1 MSFKPFARN
10 GSFGVVLISWLSAGL
25 GPPASGAEI
34 SPEKRAFF
42 ENKIRPILANHCLE
56 CHSAEKGKV
65 KGGLNMDSREE
76 LLKGGENG
84 AALKPGD
91 LNGSS
96 LIKAVQ
102 WVDDLQM
109 PPKKKLSD
117 EQIEALKTWVTMG
130 APDPR
135 EGSGTVRVTKKDHW
149 AFQPVTRPKP
159 PEVKNA
165 GWCKTSVDRFILA
178 KLEEREMLPAD
189 PPDSGN
195 AEDRRRKKEALL
207 RRAHFDLVGM
217 PPSPQAIRDFLT
229 NEAPD
234 AFEKV
239 VDSLLA
245 SPAYGERWAR
255 HWLDTARYSDTTGL
269 EAVNTRGADY
279 RYAYAWGYRDWV
291 IKAIN
296 TDMPYDRFI
305 LNQLAADK
313 LQNNPKENLAALGFL
328 TVGKRFINNEDI
340 INDRI
345 DVVGRGFLGL
355 TLACARCHDHK
366 FDPIKTSDYYALR
379 GVFASCAEPAEG
391 PVIGGDPAAK
401 EFQDFLSKRAALE
414 TKACAAVFEEMN
426 SVSDQ
431 FRRRAATYF
440 EIVYYFYLKNA
451 PENATRQAQL
461 SSAANFGRPEGTL
474 LRFYAGK
481 RGAAEDPV
489 LGPFIRLVTNTA
501 DQRAEVAPE
510 REVTTGLGN
519 NKGVDAPNSLVVEF
533 LAKAGRLPSDLAGV
547 SALFEKFCRE
557 VIDPAVKAGIF
568 KRMGNPKTRLDTPEK
583 DLMELAAFPFRLT
596 VGSQVNG
603 IEDVRTFTRLLSKQ
617 NSIDFSARAGIG
629 EINKLEMTSSAGS
642 IRAMVLEDLPNPTN
656 SAIFP
661 RGNAP
666 KRGEQTKMVPR
677 RFIEVLTDGGT
688 PAPFTEGSGR
698 LELAQAIASKNN
710 PLTARVLVNRLWMY
724 HFGEGLVRTPD
735 DLGNQAGLPSH
746 PELLEFLASWFM
758 EDYGERKPAW
768 SVKALHK
775 ALMLSNVYQQS
786 SRTLHLAR
794 QSEMDASNSL
804 LWRANIRRLDFE
816 SFRDSLLTMA
826 GAIDKTLYGPPVNLV
841 SEPPSFRRSVY
852 GYIDRGDV
860 PDLLAQFDVSTPI
873 EPDTRRAATIVP
885 QQALFLM
892 NSPFTIGIV
901 QNAAKRPELVQ
912 AVAVQKDTR
921 AGILAIFQIV
931 LQRTPTKLEYDMALD
946 FLQREAKSQAQE
958 VSKVAQ
964 LAALGMK
971 QAEATLAKAKEDE
984 KGRAGI
990 KSAIGNEGELVR
1002 RSALSPWESL
1012 IQSLMF
1018 CNETSYLN

>member
-1 MSFKPFARN
+1 MTPQNSTWFHAIAFLCVGTGLA
-10 GSFGVVLISWLSAGL
+10 SAES
-25 GPPASGAEI
+25 PAI
-34 SPEKRAFF
+34 PPEKVEFF
-42 ENKIRPILANHCLE
+42 ENKIRPIFANHCLE
-56 CHSAEKGKV
+56 CHSADKGKV

-84 AALKPGD
+84 VVLKPGD
-91 LNGSS
+91 VKDSS
-96 LIKAVQ
+96 LIKAVE

-117 EQIEALKTWVTMG
+117 EQIAALKEWVEMG

-135 EGSGTVRVTKKDHW
+135 EGSSGTRLTKKDHW
-149 AFQPVTRPKP
+149 AFQPVSRPKP

-195 AEDRRRKKEALL
+195 EEDRRRKKEALL
-207 RRAHFDLVGM
+207 RRAYFDLIGM
-217 PPSPQAIRDFLT
+217 PPSPQEIRDFVT
-229 NEAPD
+229 SKAPD

-239 VDSLLA
+239 VDALLA

-255 HWLDTARYSDTTGL
+255 HWLDTARYSDTTGAV
-269 EAVNTRGADY
+269 AVNTKGEDY

-296 TDMPYDRFI
+296 KDMPYDQFI

-313 LQNNPKENLAALGFL
+313 IPDNANENLAALGFL
-328 TVGKRFINNEDI
+328 TVGQRFDNKDDI

-345 DVVGRGFLGL
+345 DVVGRGLLGL

-366 FDPIKTSDYYALR
+366 FDPIKMSDYYALR
-379 GVFASCAEPAEG
+379 GVFASCAEPVEG
-391 PVIGGDPAAK
+391 PLIGGEPTSK
-401 EFQDFLSKRAALE
+401 EYQEFLGKRSALE
-414 TKACAAVFEEMN
+414 SKACAAVFEEIQ
-426 SVSDQ
+426 SLSDQ
-431 FRRRAATYF
+431 FRRRAGAYF
-440 EIVYYFYLKNA
+440 GVAYYFYLKNA
-451 PENATRQAQL
+451 PENAARQTEL
-461 SSAANFGRPEGTL
+461 SNAAKFGNTEANL
-474 LRFYAGK
+474 VRFYAGK

-489 LGPFIRLVTNTA
+489 MGPFIRLVTNKA
-501 DQRAEVAPE
+501 DQRVDVEPE
-510 REVTTGLGN
+510 RGLTIGLGN
-519 NKGVDAPNSLVVEF
+519 NKGVATPNPLVVDF
-533 LAKAGRLPSDLAGV
+533 LAKAGKLPSDLASV

-557 VIDPAVKAGIF
+557 VIDPTVKGGIF
-568 KRMGNPKTRLDTPEK
+568 KRIANPKTRLDSAEK
-583 DLMELAAFPFRLT
+583 DLMELAAFPHRLT
-596 VGSQVNG
+596 VGAQFSG
-603 IEDVRTFTRLLSKQ
+603 IEDVRKFAGSLPAQDSIRFTASSGLP
-617 NSIDFSARAGIG
+617 

-666 KRGEQTKMVPR
+666 KRGEETKVVPR

-698 LELAQAIASKNN
+698 LELAHAIANKNN
-710 PLTARVLVNRLWMY
+710 PLTARVMVNRLWMY

-735 DLGNQAGLPSH
+735 DLGNQAGTASH
-746 PELLEFLASWFM
+746 PELLDFLTSWFM
-758 EDYGERKPAW
+758 DDYGDRKPAW

-775 ALMLSNVYQQS
+775 AVMLSSVYQQS
-786 SRTLHLAR
+786 SHTPHLAR
-794 QSEMDASNSL
+794 QGEMNASNSL

-816 SFRDSLLTMA
+816 SFRDSLLAMS

-860 PDLLAQFDVSTPI
+860 PDLLAQFDVSTPT
-873 EPDTRRAATIVP
+873 EPNTKRTVTIVP

-892 NSPFTIGIV
+892 NSPFTIGLV
-901 QNAAKRPELVQ
+901 QNVAKRPELVQ
-912 AVAVQKDTR
+912 AIAVQKDTR
-921 AGILAIFQIV
+921 AGILAVFQIV

-946 FLQREAKSQAQE
+946 FLQREARTQTQE
-958 VSKVAQ
+958 VAKTAQ
-964 LAALGMK
+964 FAAAGMK
-971 QAEATLAKAKEDE
+971 QAEATLAKAKQDE
-984 KGRAGI
+984 KGRAGL
-990 KSAIGNEGELVR
+990 KSAIGNEGELVQR
-1002 RSALSPWESL
+1002 HALSPWESL
-1012 IQSLMF
+1012 IQAIMF